1 MLAVFYKKR
10 DSKRANPVG
19 VRNSPGDCFGAR
31 VRAGER
37 GSEPGESLHL
47 RQKAAI
53 TFVVVVFLCLD
64 HRRISNCVLQI
75 ISLYL

>member
-47 RQKAAI
+47 RQKTASI
-53 TFVVVVFLCLD
+53 FVLAVFL
-64 HRRISNCVLQI
+64 
-75 ISLYL
+75 